1 MPWVLKKNA
10 PEFDVV
16 DGPMAGKQF
25 RKGITYADVPPG
37 DKAKFEEVKATTNN
51 TNDRVEEVKATPK
64 PAAAVQAPAKKKETF
79 DGVAEVPVKT
89 KGGTDK

>member
-25 RKGITYADVPPG
+25 RKGITYTDVPPG
-37 DKAKFEEVKATTNN
+37 DKAKF
-51 TNDRVEEVKATPK
+51 EEVKATPK
-64 PAAAVQAPAKKKETF
+64 PAAAVQAPAKTETKKNAGYE
-79 DGVAEVPVKT
+79 AKEWPPVKAPT
-89 KGGTDK
+89 KNKLNIEN